1 MRKHLLTLGS
11 GYVSTSRGRCSLWP
25 AFKPTKRGTLQRH
38 KSVRSINWQSFCMS
52 PLLPLCEGSLFWTM
66 RAVFVLPRSD
76 GPGKLF
82 HVFQQK
88 PNPGVVPIGCA
99 NASGTSPIAF
109 PALCCF
115 HLEKGSPLQATLACF
130 VCLSVSLCVSLLK
143 QGRLLIQCSNTH
155 RDKVEGA
162 HVLGSPNEEA

>member
-52 PLLPLCEGSLFWTM
+52 PLLPLCEGSLFDGLWTM

-76 GPGKLF
+76 GPGNLF
-82 HVFQQK
+82 HVSYKMQCTFCPRCCEIVTAPAGK
-88 PNPGVVPIGCA
+88 YTGCLSRCQLFNM
-99 NASGTSPIAF
+99 NASSASIKAD
-109 PALCCF
+109 
-115 HLEKGSPLQATLACF
+115 S
-130 VCLSVSLCVSLLK
+130 VCLSIVSTADLV
-143 QGRLLIQCSNTH
+143 
-155 RDKVEGA
+155 
-162 HVLGSPNEEA
+162 